1 MAILKDRVV
10 ILKSIDFAEADKI
23 LTVFGRL
30 YGKFT
35 IIAKGIRKMESKN
48 RGNMQTLSLSK
59 IAFVEGQNMGVLT
72 ESDLVLPAD
81 FSLDAM
87 RNIERILMLLAKLIP
102 DEEPEKE
109 IFDALEKLLSS
120 DMDDIITSKFRMF
133 ALKKLGFIPDYSFC
147 HVCGKSKE
155 ELGKL
160 EYYNDESLEFY
171 CFDCGDKFVSE
182 GVNLRSSD
190 ELRSSYLFASVLDR
204 YIANLIG

>member
-23 LTVFGRL
+23 LTVFGRQ

-72 ESDLVLPAD
+72 ESELVTPAD
-81 FSLDAM
+81 FPLDSM
-87 RNIERILMLLAKLIP
+87 RNIERLLMFLTKVIP
-102 DEEPEKE
+102 EQEPEKE
-109 IFDALEKLLSS
+109 VFDAFEKILSTELE
-120 DMDDIITSKFRMF
+120 DNITSKFRMF

-147 HVCGKSKE
+147 HSCSKSKE
-155 ELGKL
+155 SLGKL
-160 EYYNDESLEFY
+160 EYYNDQTLEFY
-171 CFDCGDKFVSE
+171 CSECGDKLLLN
-182 GVNLRSSD
+182 GDNIRNSD
-190 ELRSSYLFASVLDR
+190 ELKSSFLFSSVLDQ